1 MRVSVAGCIIHKEV
15 LKNSPVKKHIEYY
28 NSCSE
33 AEKERINQVDR
44 FHTLASLTNKKFIE
58 GIITD
63 ISSEVKDYKITY
75 TFFISGYK
83 QKFKYSIYED
93 DEKEKLKSK
102 DNILVIVDREENY
115 YLVNR
120 LEHKL

>member
-1 MRVSVAGCIIHKEV
+1 MRVPIASCIIHEEA
-15 LKNSPVKKHIEYY
+15 LKNSKIKKRLEHY

-33 AEKERINQVDR
+33 AEKEKIKQIDR
-44 FHTLASLTNKKFIE
+44 FHALASLTNKKFIE

-63 ISSEVKDYKITY
+63 ISSKVKDYKITY
-75 TFFISGYK
+75 TFYISGYK

-93 DEKEKLKSK
+93 DEKEKLNSN